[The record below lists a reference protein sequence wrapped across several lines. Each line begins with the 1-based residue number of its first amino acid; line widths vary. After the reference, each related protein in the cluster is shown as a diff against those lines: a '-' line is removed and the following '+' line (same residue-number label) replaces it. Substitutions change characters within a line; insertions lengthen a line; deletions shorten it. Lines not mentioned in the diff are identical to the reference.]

1 MNAPRSKD
9 GKSPARAKPDTEA
22 ASAADAH
29 APARSLNQSLDRGL
43 RILEAYTTDKQSLGV
58 RELGRMLDVNAA
70 TVYRLVATLTHFGY
84 LQKDSATQKYS
95 LGPTVLSLSAAY
107 VARNSL
113 IELAH
118 QVFARY
124 ESRFPYNFYLGV
136 MQEYDAVYVAVK
148 EARSRIK
155 IAVEPG
161 ARLSL
166 PSSAIGK
173 VLLASKDDAF
183 VNDLLSKAPPQP
195 LTPLTITSSREL
207 RRQIRDI
214 RRAGYSL
221 NRGEIYSE
229 LAAVAAPVHAGGGDV
244 IAALSLT
251 FPLRELE
258 TGALELDEII
268 RLTREAAQELS
279 FLNRSQME
287 RGRAV

>member
-1 MNAPRSKD
+1 MNARRSRD
-9 GKSPARAKPDTEA
+9 GKISARAKPDPEA
-22 ASAADAH
+22 ASSADAR

-43 RILEAYTTDKQSLGV
+43 RILELYTSDKQSFGV
-58 RELGRMLDVNAA
+58 RELGRRLEVNAA
-70 TVYRLVATLTHFGY
+70 TVYRLVATLARFGY
-84 LQKDSATQKYS
+84 LQKESATQKYS
-95 LGPTVLSLSAAY
+95 LGPTVMSLSAAY
-107 VARNSL
+107 IARNSL

-118 QVFARY
+118 QVFAKY
-124 ESRFPYNFYLGV
+124 ESRFLYNFYLGV

-183 VNDLLSKAPPQP
+183 VNDLLSKAPPQQ
-195 LTPLTITSSREL
+195 LTPLTITSGREL

-214 RRAGYSL
+214 RRSGYSV

-229 LAAVAAPVHAGGGDV
+229 LAAVAAPVHGGAGDV

-251 FPLRELE
+251 FPLRDLE
-258 TGALELDEII
+258 TKTLELDEII

-279 FLNRSQME
+279 LLNRSQIE
-287 RGRAV
+287 RGRAI